1 MRGLLKFNEP
11 LAMHTSW
18 HIGGP
23 ADKYFRPADTKDL
36 AEFLK
41 TSVKD
46 NEPIT
51 WLGLGSNVLISDSG
65 IRGVVI
71 HTLAQAG
78 AGAITVS
85 EPESNTEKVLIW
97 VDAGVTCAKLAK
109 YCAKEGLLG
118 GEFFAGIPGTL
129 GGALAMNAGAWGGE
143 TWRLVKQVEVINRYG
158 EQTIRSS
165 NMYKIQYRSV
175 ERIRDNFQNNVPEK
189 LHEEWF
195 IAGCFEFERGDSA
208 IATRKVK
215 ALLQERTA
223 KQPIGVFS
231 CGSVFKNPEG
241 NHAGKLIEASQLK
254 GFTIGGAQISPK
266 HANFILNLG
275 YAKAQDVLA
284 LIKHIQAVV
293 LKDHQICLEPEVRIL
308 GF

>member
-11 LAMHTSW
+11 LAIHTSW
-18 HIGGP
+18 RIGGS
-23 ADKYFRPADTKDL
+23 ADKYFRPADTEDL

-41 TSVKD
+41 TGVRD
-46 NEPIT
+46 DEPIT
-51 WLGLGSNVLISDSG
+51 WLGLGSNVLISDNG

-78 AGAITVS
+78 SGAITFS
-85 EPESNTEKVLIW
+85 ETESNKEKVLIW

-109 YCAKEGLLG
+109 YCAKAGLLG
-118 GEFFAGIPGTL
+118 GEFFAGIPGTV

-158 EQTIRSS
+158 ERAIRSS
-165 NMYKIQYRSV
+165 KTYKINYRSV
-175 ERIRDNFQNNVPEK
+175 ERIPEHFSK
-189 LHEEWF
+189 PVDEWF
-195 IAGCFEFERGDSA
+195 VAGCFSFERGDPV
-208 IATRKVK
+208 IATRQVK
-215 ALLQERTA
+215 ALLQERAA

-231 CGSVFKNPEG
+231 CGSVFKNPAG
-241 NHAGKLIEASQLK
+241 DHAGRLIEASQLK

-275 YAKAQDVLA
+275 NAQARDVLA
-284 LIKHIQAVV
+284 LIDHIQSVV
-293 LKDHQICLEPEVRIL
+293 SKDHQIHLEPEVRTL

>member
-23 ADKYFRPADTKDL
+23 ADKYFRPADTADL

-46 NEPIT
+46 DEPIT
-51 WLGLGSNVLISDSG
+51 WLGLGSNVLIPDSG

-85 EPESNTEKVLIW
+85 KAESNKEKVLVW

-118 GEFFAGIPGTL
+118 GEFFAGIPGTV

-158 EQTIRSS
+158 ERTIRSS
-165 NMYKIQYRSV
+165 NMYKINYRSV
-175 ERIRDNFQNNVPEK
+175 QRVPENSSK
-189 LHEEWF
+189 ASLEEWF
-195 IAGCFEFERGDSA
+195 VGGCFEFERGDSA

-241 NHAGKLIEASQLK
+241 DYAGRLIEASQLK

-275 YAKAQDVLA
+275 NAAARDVLA
-284 LIKHIQAVV
+284 LIEHIQSVV
-293 LKDHQICLEPEVRIL
+293 LKDHQIRLEPEARML

>member
-1 MRGLLKFNEP
+1 MRGILKVNEP
-11 LAMHTSW
+11 LAPHTSW
-18 HIGGP
+18 HIGGS
-23 ADKYFRPADTKDL
+23 ADKYFRPADTADL

-41 TSVKD
+41 IEVTE

-51 WLGLGSNVLISDSG
+51 WLGLGSNVLIADSG

-71 HTLAQAG
+71 HTLAQTGSGSIA
-78 AGAITVS
+78 VS
-85 EPESNTEKVLIW
+85 ESETNKEKVLIW

-109 YCAKEGLLG
+109 YCAKVGLMG
-118 GEFFAGIPGTL
+118 GEFFAGIPGTV

-143 TWRLVKQVEVINRYG
+143 TWRVIKQVEVINRLG
-158 EQTIRSS
+158 ERTQRFPEE
-165 NMYKIQYRSV
+165 YKIGYRTAKK
-175 ERIRDNFQNNVPEK
+175 IAQNFS
-189 LHEEWF
+189 EEWF
-195 IAGCFEFERGDSA
+195 VAGCFELERGDPA
-208 IATRKVK
+208 IATRTIK

-241 NHAGKLIEASQLK
+241 DHAGRLIEASQLK
-254 GFTIGGAQISPK
+254 GFTIGGAQVSPK

-275 YAKAQDVLA
+275 NAQARDVLG

-293 LKDHQICLEPEVRIL
+293 FKEHQVHLEPEVRML

>member
-1 MRGLLKFNEP
+1 MRGILKLNEP
-11 LAMHTSW
+11 LAPHTSW
-18 HIGGP
+18 HIGGSV
-23 ADKYFRPADTKDL
+23 DKYFRPADTEDL

-41 TSVKD
+41 TGVRD
-46 NEPIT
+46 DEPIA
-51 WLGLGSNVLISDSG
+51 WLGLGSNVLISDNG

-78 AGAITVS
+78 SGAITFS
-85 EPESNTEKVLIW
+85 ETESNKEKEKVLIW
-97 VDAGVTCAKLAK
+97 ADAGVTCAKLAK

-118 GEFFAGIPGTL
+118 GEFFAGIPGTV

-158 EQTIRSS
+158 ERTIRSS
-165 NMYKIQYRSV
+165 KAYKINYRSV
-175 ERIRDNFQNNVPEK
+175 EPLSENFSK
-189 LHEEWF
+189 SIDEWF
-195 IAGCFEFERGDSA
+195 VAGCFAFERGDPV

-241 NHAGKLIEASQLK
+241 DHAGRLIEASQLK

-275 YAKAQDVLA
+275 NAQARDVVA
-284 LIKHIQAVV
+284 LIEHIQSVV
-293 LKDHQICLEPEVRIL
+293 LKEHQIRLEPEVRML

>member
-23 ADKYFRPADTKDL
+23 ADKYFRPADIADL

-41 TSVKD
+41 TGVSD
-46 NEPIT
+46 DEPIT
-51 WLGLGSNVLISDSG
+51 WLGLGSNVLIPDSG

-85 EPESNTEKVLIW
+85 EAESKKEKVLIW

-118 GEFFAGIPGTL
+118 GEFFAGIPGTV

-143 TWRLVKQVEVINRYG
+143 TWRLIKQVEVINRYG
-158 EQTIRSS
+158 ERTIRSS
-165 NMYKIQYRSV
+165 NAYKIDYRSV
-175 ERIRDNFQNNVPEK
+175 ERISENSPRASLD
-189 LHEEWF
+189 EWF
-195 IAGCFEFERGDSA
+195 VAGCFEFERGDPE

-241 NHAGKLIEASQLK
+241 DHAGRLIEASQLK

-275 YAKAQDVLA
+275 NAQARDVLA
-284 LIKHIQAVV
+284 LIKHIQSVV
-293 LKDHQICLEPEVRIL
+293 FKEHQIHLQPEVRML